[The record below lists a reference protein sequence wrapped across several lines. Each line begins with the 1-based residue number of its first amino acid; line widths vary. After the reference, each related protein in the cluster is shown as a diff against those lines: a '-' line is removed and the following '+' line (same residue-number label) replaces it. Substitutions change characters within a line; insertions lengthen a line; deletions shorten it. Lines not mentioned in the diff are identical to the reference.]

1 MRKLLSTALVLG
13 VIGSTSILPAF
24 ADIAVDTL
32 PKLDSAI
39 NADVTTN
46 GSNMN
51 VQINAGQGGVGT
63 INWGSFNV
71 GKDAG
76 VNYEF
81 TAHNQ
86 TALNKVDAA
95 GGLSQIYGQ
104 ITSSGCSGC
113 GYDATGKVILIN
125 PNGVL
130 FGDGANVNL
139 NSFTV
144 STMNGTFDANKNEL
158 QLDRNGATSKYG
170 ILVEDGAKIYADK
183 GVTFASDNVSIYNGS
198 KISTNIGPNSGDA
211 SFGKIKIV
219 TSDGVNFSYY
229 NNGAV
234 KEVSGIKGATDKMVV
249 SVNGEL
255 ESGNI
260 DIRNYSS
267 NVDSEINLNGAALK
281 ATKAVEGNDGN
292 IWLTASNKVVVDNS
306 NLTTANY
313 SDAAAA
319 NEGGNIRILAGNK
332 ASVTASKLNSV
343 GKVEVIA
350 QNGDSVIDNTTI
362 TAAKDVDVTAGN
374 RASIQK
380 NSTVKGNNVNVVG
393 TKRSQ
398 VNDSTIEA
406 IKDVN
411 IASVGDMVWT
421 ANANIKAG
429 NDVNAIASN
438 GYLLLNDSI
447 LSAKNDVNLISKDS
461 ITSTKLAGSTLSA
474 DKNVSLQ
481 STEGS
486 VLLTST
492 SQFVPKET
500 LNLTAAKNVEINETG
515 DLITANTN
523 ITAGKNVFLTSSTGS
538 VNVDESTKFNAAEKI
553 YIQAKNDVNTTGKL
567 DLNNIQTNILAGRDV
582 NATLANVGDRNN
594 DIVAK
599 AGNDMTITTDGD
611 LAVSSLISG
620 NNMTLNAK
628 RILSGNHKT
637 SEFLREE
644 GDSADRAYIEV
655 GGEFKSNPDFEVTDS
670 ADRTNDGYYKRHH
683 IQYEDGTEKILLIN
697 KRPVNDQVEE
707 PNVPGINNGEEVDV
721 INPGNIPDDEE
732 ETPGQNPDVPGQNP
746 DVPGQNPDDPGQNP
760 DDPGQTPDDP
770 EECPDIPNDDE
781 VQTED
786 EPELNSAITNTLS
799 TINDRNSEKN
809 NLAK

>member
-1 MRKLLSTALVLG
+1 MRKLLSAALVFGL
-13 VIGSTSILPAF
+13 IGSTSIMPAF

-32 PKLDSAI
+32 PKFDSAI
-39 NADVTTN
+39 NADVTTSGN
-46 GSNMN
+46 NMN

-144 STMNGTFDANKNEL
+144 STMNGTYDANKNEL

-281 ATKAVEGNDGN
+281 ATKAVLGNDGN

-343 GKVEVIA
+343 GKVEAIA

-362 TAAKDVDVTAGN
+362 TAAKDVNVTAGN
-374 RASIQK
+374 IASIQK

-393 TKRSQ
+393 AKRSQ
-398 VNDSTIEA
+398 VHNSTVIANEKVNVNSDND
-406 IKDVN
+406 
-411 IASVGDMVWT
+411 VWFY
-421 ANANIKAG
+421 NANIKAG
-429 NDVNAIASN
+429 KEVNA
-438 GYLLLNDSI
+438 
-447 LSAKNDVNLISKDS
+447 K
-461 ITSTKLAGSTLSA
+461 
-474 DKNVSLQ
+474 
-481 STEGS
+481 
-486 VLLTST
+486 
-492 SQFVPKET
+492 
-500 LNLTAAKNVEINETG
+500 AAKGYILAQDTTIDAPKVTLDAATNVTG
-515 DLITANTN
+515 KIDLKNSQAN
-523 ITAGKNVFLTSSTGS
+523 IYAGK
-538 VNVDESTKFNAAEKI
+538 DI
-553 YIQAKNDVNTTGKL
+553 
-567 DLNNIQTNILAGRDV
+567 DL
-582 NATLANVGDRNN
+582 TLANVGDRNN
-594 DIVAK
+594 DLVAK

-637 SEFLREE
+637 SEILREE

-655 GGEFKSNPDFEVTDS
+655 GGKFTSNPDFEVTDS
-670 ADRTNDGYYKRHH
+670 AQPTQDGLYNQRHH
-683 IQYEDGTEKILLIN
+683 IQYENGTEKILLVN
-697 KRPVNDQVEE
+697 KRPVVTPPPTEEETVDGEDQAQMLNKLPRQPETYS
-707 PNVPGINNGEEVDV
+707 NVANITDARTTFVDV
-721 INPGNIPDDEE
+721 FAAASQIEIVDDEE
-732 ETPGQNPDVPGQNP
+732 E
-746 DVPGQNPDDPGQNP
+746 
-760 DDPGQTPDDP
+760 
-770 EECPDIPNDDE
+770 
-781 VQTED
+781 
-786 EPELNSAITNTLS
+786 
-799 TINDRNSEKN
+799 
-809 NLAK
+809 

>member
-1 MRKLLSTALVLG
+1 MRKLLSTTIVVGLLT
-13 VIGSTSILPAF
+13 STSIMPAF

-39 NADVTTN
+39 NADVTTSGN
-46 GSNMN
+46 NMN

-95 GGLSQIYGQ
+95 GGLSQIYGK

-198 KISTNIGPNSGDA
+198 KISTNIGPNVGEN

-267 NVDSEINLNGAALK
+267 NVDSEINLNGAVLK
-281 ATKAVEGNDGN
+281 ATKAVTGNDGN
-292 IWLTASNKVVVDNS
+292 IWLTASNKVVIDNS
-306 NLTTANY
+306 DLATTNY

-319 NEGGNIRILAGNK
+319 QEGGNIRILAGNK
-332 ASVTASKLNSV
+332 SSVTASKFNSV
-343 GKVEVIA
+343 GKVEAIA
-350 QNGDSVIDNTTI
+350 QNGDSVIDNSTV
-362 TAAKDVDVTAGN
+362 TAAKDVNVTAGN
-374 RASIQK
+374 IASIQK
-380 NSTVKGNNVNVVG
+380 KSTVKGNNVNVVG
-393 TKRSQ
+393 AKRSQ
-398 VNDSTIEA
+398 VHDSTVIANEK
-406 IKDVN
+406 INVNSDNDVWFYSAKLKAGKEVNAKASKGYILAQDTSMESPKVNLDAATNVTGN
-411 IASVGDMVWT
+411 IDLKNSQ
-421 ANANIKAG
+421 ANIYAG
-429 NDVNAIASN
+429 NDI
-438 GYLLLNDSI
+438 
-447 LSAKNDVNLISKDS
+447 
-461 ITSTKLAGSTLSA
+461 
-474 DKNVSLQ
+474 
-481 STEGS
+481 
-486 VLLTST
+486 
-492 SQFVPKET
+492 
-500 LNLTAAKNVEINETG
+500 
-515 DLITANTN
+515 DL
-523 ITAGKNVFLTSSTGS
+523 
-538 VNVDESTKFNAAEKI
+538 
-553 YIQAKNDVNTTGKL
+553 
-567 DLNNIQTNILAGRDV
+567 
-582 NATLANVGDRNN
+582 TLANVGDRNN
-594 DIVAK
+594 DLVAK
-599 AGNDMTITTDGD
+599 AGHDMTINTDGD

-620 NNMTLNAK
+620 NDMTLNAK

-637 SEFLREE
+637 SEVLRHE

-655 GGEFKSNPDFEVTDS
+655 GGKFTSNPDFEVTDS
-670 ADRTNDGYYKRHH
+670 AAPTEDGLYNKRHH
-683 IQYEDGTEKILLIN
+683 IQYEDGTEKILLVN
-697 KRPVNDQVEE
+697 KRPVVNPPVQEETVDGEDQAQMLNKLPRQPETYS
-707 PNVPGINNGEEVDV
+707 NVANITDGRTTFVDV
-721 INPGNIPDDEE
+721 FAAASQIEIVDDEE
-732 ETPGQNPDVPGQNP
+732 E
-746 DVPGQNPDDPGQNP
+746 
-760 DDPGQTPDDP
+760 
-770 EECPDIPNDDE
+770 
-781 VQTED
+781 
-786 EPELNSAITNTLS
+786 
-799 TINDRNSEKN
+799 
-809 NLAK
+809 

>member
-1 MRKLLSTALVLG
+1 MRKLLSTTIVVGLLT
-13 VIGSTSILPAF
+13 STSIMPAF

-95 GGLSQIYGQ
+95 GGLSQIYGK

-113 GYDATGKVILIN
+113 GYDATGKVILLN

-198 KISTNIGPNSGDA
+198 KISTNIGPNVGEN

-219 TSDGVNFSYY
+219 TSDGVNFAYY

-281 ATKAVEGNDGN
+281 ATKAVKGNDGN

-319 NEGGNIRILAGNK
+319 QEGGNIRILAGNK
-332 ASVTASKLNSV
+332 SSVTASKFNSV
-343 GKVEVIA
+343 GKVEAIA
-350 QNGDSVIDNTTI
+350 QNGDSVIDNSTV
-362 TAAKDVDVTAGN
+362 TAAKDVNVTAGN
-374 RASIQK
+374 IASIQK
-380 NSTVKGNNVNVVG
+380 KSTVKGNNVNVVG
-393 TKRSQ
+393 AKRSQ
-398 VNDSTIEA
+398 VHDSTVIANEK
-406 IKDVN
+406 INVNSDNDVWFYSAKLKAGKEVNAKASKGYILAQDTSMESPKVNLDAATNVTGN
-411 IASVGDMVWT
+411 IDLKNSQ
-421 ANANIKAG
+421 ANIYAG
-429 NDVNAIASN
+429 NDI
-438 GYLLLNDSI
+438 
-447 LSAKNDVNLISKDS
+447 
-461 ITSTKLAGSTLSA
+461 
-474 DKNVSLQ
+474 
-481 STEGS
+481 
-486 VLLTST
+486 
-492 SQFVPKET
+492 
-500 LNLTAAKNVEINETG
+500 
-515 DLITANTN
+515 DL
-523 ITAGKNVFLTSSTGS
+523 
-538 VNVDESTKFNAAEKI
+538 
-553 YIQAKNDVNTTGKL
+553 
-567 DLNNIQTNILAGRDV
+567 
-582 NATLANVGDRNN
+582 TLANVGDRNN
-594 DIVAK
+594 DLVAK
-599 AGNDMTITTDGD
+599 AGHDMTINTDGD

-620 NNMTLNAK
+620 NDMTLNAK

-637 SEFLREE
+637 SEVLRHE

-655 GGEFKSNPDFEVTDS
+655 GGKFTSNPDFEVTDS
-670 ADRTNDGYYKRHH
+670 AAPTEDGLYNKRHH
-683 IQYEDGTEKILLIN
+683 IQYEDGTEKILLVN
-697 KRPVNDQVEE
+697 KRPVVNPPVQEETVDGEDQAQMLNKLPRQPETYS
-707 PNVPGINNGEEVDV
+707 NVANITDGRTTFVDV
-721 INPGNIPDDEE
+721 FAAASQIEIVDDEE
-732 ETPGQNPDVPGQNP
+732 E
-746 DVPGQNPDDPGQNP
+746 
-760 DDPGQTPDDP
+760 
-770 EECPDIPNDDE
+770 
-781 VQTED
+781 
-786 EPELNSAITNTLS
+786 
-799 TINDRNSEKN
+799 
-809 NLAK
+809 

>member
-24 ADIAVDTL
+24 ADIAVDAL

-95 GGLSQIYGQ
+95 GGLSQIYGK

-281 ATKAVEGNDGN
+281 ATKAVKGNDGN

-306 NLTTANY
+306 DLTTTNY

-319 NEGGNIRILAGNK
+319 QEGGNIRILAGNK
-332 ASVTASKLNSV
+332 SSVTASKFNSV
-343 GKVEVIA
+343 GKVEAIA
-350 QNGDSVIDNTTI
+350 QNGDSVIDNSTV
-362 TAAKDVDVTAGN
+362 TAAKDVNVTAGN
-374 RASIQK
+374 IASIQK
-380 NSTVKGNNVNVVG
+380 KSTVKGNNVNVVG
-393 TKRSQ
+393 AKRSQ
-398 VNDSTIEA
+398 VHDSTVIANEK
-406 IKDVN
+406 INVNSDNDVWFYSAKLKAGKEVNAKASKGYILAQDTSMESPKVNLDAATNVTGN
-411 IASVGDMVWT
+411 IDLKNSQ
-421 ANANIKAG
+421 ANIYAG
-429 NDVNAIASN
+429 NDI
-438 GYLLLNDSI
+438 
-447 LSAKNDVNLISKDS
+447 
-461 ITSTKLAGSTLSA
+461 
-474 DKNVSLQ
+474 
-481 STEGS
+481 
-486 VLLTST
+486 
-492 SQFVPKET
+492 
-500 LNLTAAKNVEINETG
+500 
-515 DLITANTN
+515 DL
-523 ITAGKNVFLTSSTGS
+523 
-538 VNVDESTKFNAAEKI
+538 
-553 YIQAKNDVNTTGKL
+553 
-567 DLNNIQTNILAGRDV
+567 
-582 NATLANVGDRNN
+582 TLANVGDRNN
-594 DIVAK
+594 DLVAK
-599 AGNDMTITTDGD
+599 AGHDMTINTDGD

-620 NNMTLNAK
+620 NDMTLNAK

-637 SEFLREE
+637 SEVLRHE

-655 GGEFKSNPDFEVTDS
+655 GGKFTSNPDFEVTDS
-670 ADRTNDGYYKRHH
+670 AAPTEDGLYNKRHH
-683 IQYEDGTEKILLIN
+683 IQYEDGTEKILLVN
-697 KRPVNDQVEE
+697 KRPVVNPPVQEETVDGEDQAQMLNKLPRQPETYS
-707 PNVPGINNGEEVDV
+707 NVANITDGRTTFVDV
-721 INPGNIPDDEE
+721 FAAASQIEIVDDEE
-732 ETPGQNPDVPGQNP
+732 E
-746 DVPGQNPDDPGQNP
+746 
-760 DDPGQTPDDP
+760 
-770 EECPDIPNDDE
+770 
-781 VQTED
+781 
-786 EPELNSAITNTLS
+786 
-799 TINDRNSEKN
+799 
-809 NLAK
+809 